1 MKILFSIT
9 QAILQAAIAQMFL
22 LGYSLYTM
30 MDIPLAV
37 TTTATLLF
45 FLGLYQIGL
54 GVLFLRAPQLTKLI
68 LIPLISSLLT
78 AVTLALYPALGFTMD
93 FWVLFTVLFISGIL
107 SCLLLFST
115 GASWRSESNN
125 G

>member
-1 MKILFSIT
+1 MKILFWIT
-9 QAILQAAIAQMFL
+9 QAVLQSAIAQMFL
-22 LGYSLYTM
+22 LGYSLYAM
-30 MDIPLAV
+30 MDVPLAV

-45 FLGLYQIGL
+45 FLALYQIGL
-54 GVLFLRAPQLTKLI
+54 GLLLLRAPQVSKLL
-68 LIPLISSLLT
+68 LIPFFASVMT
-78 AVTLALYPALGFTMD
+78 AVTLSLYPALGFTMD
-93 FWVLFTVLFISGIL
+93 FWVLFTVLFIAGIL